1 MARLCKPVGVRRYG
15 MHEEKHQELGR
26 PYLFPLRERPQV
38 GRHSQQNEGEPMAF
52 RESD

>member
-1 MARLCKPVGVRRYG
+1 MASLCRSVGVQRCG

-26 PYLFPLRERPQV
+26 PYLFPLRERPQAGV
-38 GRHSQQNEGEPMAF
+38 HRQQNEGEPMAF